1 MVLREAGT
9 GDMLRQSGVLLM
21 KYLPIIA
28 IVVLCV
34 ATACSTRNEG
44 LAPEREDAGFGA
56 IPPNSWV
63 TNPPNKPA
71 W

>member
-1 MVLREAGT
+1 
-9 GDMLRQSGVLLM
+9 M
-21 KYLPIIA
+21 KYLPFIA
-28 IVVLCV
+28 IIVLGV
-34 ATACSTRNEG
+34 ATACSTKN
-44 LAPEREDAGFGA
+44 DADEPPAAGRQDSGFGP

>member
-1 MVLREAGT
+1 
-9 GDMLRQSGVLLM
+9 M
-21 KYLPIIA
+21 KYLPVIA
-28 IVVLCV
+28 IVVLSV
-34 ATACSTRNEG
+34 ATACSTKNDAGEG
-44 LAPEREDAGFGA
+44 PAPERENTGFGA

>member
-1 MVLREAGT
+1 
-9 GDMLRQSGVLLM
+9 M
-21 KYLPIIA
+21 KFLPFIA

-34 ATACSTRNEG
+34 AAACSAKNDG
-44 LAPEREDAGFGA
+44 PAPESEDTGFGA

>member
-1 MVLREAGT
+1 
-9 GDMLRQSGVLLM
+9 M
-21 KYLPIIA
+21 KYLPFIA
-28 IVVLCV
+28 IIVLGV
-34 ATACSTRNEG
+34 ATACSTKN
-44 LAPEREDAGFGA
+44 DADEPPAAGRQYFGFGP

>member
-1 MVLREAGT
+1 
-9 GDMLRQSGVLLM
+9 MLATIGSPAL
-21 KYLPIIA
+21 KFLPFIA

-34 ATACSTRNEG
+34 AAACSSKSEG
-44 LAPEREDAGFGA
+44 PAPESEDTGFGA

>member
-1 MVLREAGT
+1 VLREAGA

-21 KYLPIIA
+21 KYLPFIA

-34 ATACSTRNEG
+34 ATACSIKNEG
-44 LAPEREDAGFGA
+44 PAPEREDTGFGA

-63 TNPPNKPA
+63 TDPRNKPA